1 MKPAYS
7 PQHRWGGGCHVVE
20 ESLEGLPNSCLKL
33 CPNLC
38 SAEGGPELSWLFV
51 LEKAA
56 TFLCIRKWKIIF
68 SPEKMLAENRMESGG
83 PRREIHD

>member
-1 MKPAYS
+1 MKNDTFLFS
-7 PQHRWGGGCHVVE
+7 PTQGGVE
-20 ESLEGLPNSCLKL
+20 GVMLYKSLLRICQTVILEL

-56 TFLCIRKWKIIF
+56 KFLGTRKWKIIF
-68 SPEKMLAENRMESGG
+68 CTERMLAENRMESGG
-83 PRREIHD
+83 ARR